1 MKHDELKARA
11 MKDLVG
17 NQPIVGI
24 WTIERELV
32 ALTDRLKL
40 VVSVAYDRG
49 WRDALAADPDGEED
63 DDE

>member
-24 WTIERELV
+24 WT
-32 ALTDRLKL
+32 TDRLKL

-49 WRDALAADPDGEED
+49 
-63 DDE
+63 